1 MKSGETLSV
10 LRILLARGV
19 PAMALLGLVACATT
33 TTTPVSR
40 QADPAF
46 ARKVVTYPTP
56 VPPAQSLS
64 IRVVTFSTW
73 YRAADKRS
81 VTGSAS
87 VGRDLG
93 GRVRLPFTANRN
105 GRIGT
110 RPPKCCSGSPSS
122 ENT

>member
-1 MKSGETLSV
+1 MKSGKTVAV
-10 LRILLARGV
+10 LRALLAGGV
-19 PAMALLGLVACATT
+19 LSMALLGLVACATT
-33 TTTPVSR
+33 KTTPVSR

-46 ARKVVTYPTP
+46 ARTVVTYPAR

-64 IRVVTFSTW
+64 IRGVTFSTW
-73 YRAADKRS
+73 YRTADKRS

-87 VGRDLG
+87 AGRDLG
-93 GRVRLPFTANRN
+93 GRVRRPFTANRN

-110 RPPKCCSGSPSS
+110 RPLKCCNGSPNS